1 MNEQKKTFV
10 SKLKYGNR
18 RPWTLKEII
27 EEAELRVKTRPAWLK
42 GLTGNKRK

>member
-1 MNEQKKTFV
+1 MSEQKNIFV

-18 RPWTLKEII
+18 RAWTLKEII
-27 EEAELRVKTRPAWLK
+27 EEAQFRVDNKPAWLK